1 MLGVCICRLV
11 IAEEE
16 RQRRLAEMMGNAD
29 EHDAQRRRRLDAAAA
44 VDAAEDNQRLV
55 NQANAGRGGD
65 AFKDAAS
72 RDVYSK
78 LQGSLEARVNS
89 RRHFS
94 TR

>member
-1 MLGVCICRLV
+1 ML
-11 IAEEE
+11 
-16 RQRRLAEMMGNAD
+16 GNAD
-29 EHDAQRRRRLDAAAA
+29 EHEAQRRRRLEEAAAA
-44 VDAAEDNQRLV
+44 DADDERQRLV
-55 NQANAGRGGD
+55 HHSDTGRGGD

-94 TR
+94 AR